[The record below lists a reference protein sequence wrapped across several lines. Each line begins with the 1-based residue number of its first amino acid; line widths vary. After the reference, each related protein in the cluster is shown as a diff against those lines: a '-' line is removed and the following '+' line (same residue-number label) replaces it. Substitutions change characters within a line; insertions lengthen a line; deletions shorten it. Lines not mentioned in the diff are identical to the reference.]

1 LAQTRLKL
9 LAASNSVPQHDSP
22 LLVMLPT
29 QAYARSS
36 LDSTRG
42 YSPNFT
48 TPCLPLDQGICVD
61 MLLGQQLLE
70 AAGSLSVQEGCS
82 VTRGNRQSATG
93 VRTGSL
99 MNVPLLH
106 SSSQDALRRC
116 TCKPNAHVCT
126 PVSMPAVV
134 AGKHVGMRSTARI
147 DSAAQL

>member
-1 LAQTRLKL
+1 
-9 LAASNSVPQHDSP
+9 
-22 LLVMLPT
+22 
-29 QAYARSS
+29 
-36 LDSTRG
+36 
-42 YSPNFT
+42 
-48 TPCLPLDQGICVD
+48 

-82 VTRGNRQSATG
+82 VTRGNRQLATG

-116 TCKPNAHVCT
+116 TCKPNTHVYR
-126 PVSMPAVV
+126 PVLMPAVV